1 MNNDSC
7 NAFVR
12 ARPRKITLIE
22 NYFYK
27 AEVQDSLNFQF
38 EEADG
43 EINVEV
49 VYDGEDRDV
58 RWKIRQFLVGLTDS
72 SRPLEKMWNFIQ
84 SFFRWGLIRWLTRWT
99 GLAALWR
106 AVRDALLGLQPGDKY
121 FGIAAIKDVAQQGQA
136 LEKACSG
143 RLMLHG
149 YKPSSF
155 AEEWPTRQ
163 TIPLAI
169 PVVGLKRK
177 LESSQKCALTYTY
190 RPAQPNAA
198 PLHVRS
204 VCLTDAG
211 LEKRGQLHSEY
222 DEVLSFEICLKMD
235 LGQPKLDDEDKVP
248 FEMIKHWLVDA
259 KEPLKG
265 EETGRHGQIYLLN
278 VDDLENKY
286 LIRRA
291 LYSLALDQ
299 GGYILIDVTKVKD
312 LDETQEELKKRV
324 LQITFEEGPVF
335 VPVFE
340 PYYRSEKN
348 EKVIVIPVP
357 LVPPRWYE
365 NGRTQRDK
373 DYPSHLWV
381 KSPVTKTLLETIRL
395 PDESDRDKTVCTELA
410 EIMAALANSDG
421 GSIFL
426 QIPKNTSTNI
436 DEVPRKWLGTA
447 RWLCWPPLSLLL
459 MKLEKVE
466 DRGWYVE
473 IERSL
478 EIHSVHDR
486 VFRYENGEVK
496 SLSTQ
501 DKEDADQIYTLIKER
516 CKLSYPVIETRP
528 SIHYANVRGPR
539 LEAREQQGAR
549 FDQEDGVLKWTQVIP
564 FEVDVKAGAY
574 LTSLSFL
581 VNRPVE
587 LYRQPDLSGRV
598 QVILNDRALSGLNV
612 AYFNALGGSTRVPVE
627 KKSQIWIRFD
637 HITLQQVF
645 RRREF
650 RARRELQFEGIK
662 PDYNR
667 LEDIRGMLA
676 DLGLEYIQ
684 TRLAD
689 SFWNQFRLEY
699 LPVDIVMKQLGGYR
713 IRGER
718 PDGLWIS
725 LDVKGEKD
733 NISRERKEGERTER
747 MRLRSG
753 HMRISI
759 YGGVEG
765 EFAQAQELS
774 RLMNHLQQ
782 LLKERLSYVRVQ
794 VA

>member
-1 MNNDSC
+1 MNDNSC
-7 NAFVR
+7 NTFVR

-43 EINVEV
+43 EIKVEF

-58 RWKIRQFLVGLTDS
+58 RWKLRQILVGLTDS

-84 SFFRWGLIRWLTRWT
+84 SFFGWGLIRWLTRWT

-106 AVRDALLGLQPGDKY
+106 AVRGALLGLQPGDKY
-121 FGIAAIKDVAQQGQA
+121 FGIAAIKDAAQQGQA
-136 LEKACSG
+136 HQKACSG
-143 RLMLHG
+143 RLILHG

-155 AEEWPTRQ
+155 AEEWPARQ
-163 TIPLAI
+163 TLSLAI
-169 PVVGLKRK
+169 PVLGLKRK

-198 PLHVRS
+198 PLHLRS

-211 LEKRGQLHSEY
+211 LEKHSQLHSEY
-222 DEVLSFEICLKMD
+222 DEVLSFEILLKMD
-235 LGQPKLDDEDKVP
+235 VGQPKLDDEDRVP
-248 FEMIKHWLVDA
+248 FEIIEHWLADA
-259 KEPLKG
+259 KEALKD
-265 EETGRHGQIYLLN
+265 EKNRQYGQIYLLEAEN
-278 VDDLENKY
+278 LEDNH
-286 LIRRA
+286 LIRHA

-299 GGYILIDVTKVKD
+299 GGYILIDASKVKN
-312 LDETQEELKKRV
+312 LDEKQEELKKRV
-324 LQITFEEGPVF
+324 LQIAFEEGPVF

-340 PYYRSEKN
+340 PYYRSERDK
-348 EKVIVIPVP
+348 KVVVIPVP
-357 LVPPRWYE
+357 LVPPRWYD
-365 NGRTQRDK
+365 NRRTQHDK
-373 DYPSHLWV
+373 AYPSHLWV
-381 KSPVTKTLLETIRL
+381 KSPVTKTLLKTIRL
-395 PDESDRDKTVCTELA
+395 PDEPDRDKTVYTKLA
-410 EIMAALANSDG
+410 EAMSALANSDG
-421 GSIFL
+421 GRIFL
-426 QIPKNTSTNI
+426 QVPNNTSTNI

-447 RWLCWPPLSLLL
+447 RWLCWPPLSLRL
-459 MKLEKVE
+459 MKPEKFE
-466 DRGWYVE
+466 DWGWYVE

-478 EIHSVHDR
+478 ELHSVHGR

-496 SLSTQ
+496 PLSTQ

-516 CKLSYPVIETRP
+516 CKLSYPVIEAWP

-564 FEVDVKAGAY
+564 FEMDVEARAY

-637 HITLQQVF
+637 HITLRQVF

-650 RARRELQFEGIK
+650 RARRSLQFEGIK

-667 LEDIRGMLA
+667 LEDIKGMLA
-676 DLGLEYIQ
+676 DLGLEHIQ
-684 TRLAD
+684 TRVSD

-725 LDVKGEKD
+725 LDVTGEVD
-733 NISRERKEGERTER
+733 NVSRERKEGKRTER

-753 HMRISI
+753 RMRISI
-759 YGGVEG
+759 YGGVAG

-774 RLMNHLQQ
+774 QLMNHLQQ
-782 LLKERLSYVRVQ
+782 LLKERFSYVRVQ